1 MTMPRD
7 PAPVTFAH
15 EMRRLATDEGLGPVA
30 AAHLGA
36 LTLAQLA
43 PKLEPLLFAWAN
55 YERNAQHYNQSPR
68 TELVRDE
75 ALLEFRVATKD
86 LIAQLTAR
94 HKELSEALADGYD
107 ALPDPDFSPK
117 GV

>member
-43 PKLEPLLFAWAN
+43 PKLEPLLSAWAN

-75 ALLEFRVATKD
+75 ALNEFAEAFHELRY
-86 LIAQLTAR
+86 QLSQR
-94 HKELSEALADGYD
+94 HLELSSALEDGYD

>member
-15 EMRRLATDEGLGPVA
+15 EMSRLATDEGLGPVN

-36 LTLAQLA
+36 LTLAELA
-43 PKLEPLLFAWAN
+43 PKLEPLLSAWAN
-55 YERNAQHYNQSPR
+55 FERNAQHFNQSPNTQR
-68 TELVRDE
+68 ARLQALSELTFTCHK
-75 ALLEFRVATKD
+75 LLE
-86 LIAQLTAR
+86 QLSER
-94 HKELSEALADGYD
+94 HKELSSALEDGYD